1 MYVPHHSMHDIVS
14 FHIATG
20 AYPQL
25 RRGPSL
31 LAREEDV
38 NESGPAGSKRGTLR
52 RRRTPTQP
60 TPSTPIQSNQK
71 QRGCW
76 KGPGPGGPWITYCL
90 ILTCLV
96 PGVLLRSCG
105 KYDFFSPF
113 LLITPMLGIRSPEQ
127 QRAWREKMGL
137 IGIIVLLMA
146 GVGFLTFGFTITVCG
161 KPPNMFHGGA
171 IGNDYIGQGS
181 VVIHGYD
188 YNFTNFKHPAAGSTF
203 NGSTNPL
210 YTGGWNLGGNDAS
223 FLFQKTNENC
233 YGYITKAS
241 GSSITGNGESL
252 DWYFPCNIYSQ
263 YGNQGANIT
272 GYETSTNCHLT
283 PKSRQLLN
291 EVQVLGQVYY
301 SWDDVKN
308 PNRNLAVFESCVFY
322 FVVVN
327 EFYEYFYSSKVLDL
341 GLLQWL
347 SRAQVNYP
355 RLFDDMK
362 TANGTY
368 NGKDLTMQFFRT
380 RQQGLGNCLQDLVT
394 IGFIDTNSIGCVASS
409 VVLYLSLVFIVG
421 VVAIRFFMAVMFQ
434 WFFSWKLG
442 NFPRETYEQRMER
455 LQAIEDWSN
464 DIYRPAPSALRP
476 NVNKNGLRPSGK
488 EQKRKTFLP
497 SYSRF
502 TPTETLLKGARPAT
516 AYGMLDS
523 SSANN
528 WKRSTMY
535 SSKTGKGD
543 SNRKSRSTMSLPET
557 RIFPENQCP
566 FPLINVVPQ
575 PPPDFEPFNFP
586 IIHTICLV
594 TAYSESVEGLRTT
607 LDSLATTDYPNS
619 HKLILVIADGMVK
632 GAGNDLTTPEICLS
646 MMKEYI
652 IPPNE
657 VEPHS
662 YVAIADG
669 HKRHNMAKVYAG
681 FYDYDDAT
689 VERSKQQR
697 VPFVLVAK
705 CGNPH
710 EVDEAK
716 PGNRGKRDSQI
727 VLMAFLQK
735 VMFDERMTTFEYEF
749 FNSIWRVTGVSPDQY
764 ELALCVDADTKIFPD
779 SLTRMVSCMVHD
791 EEIMGLCG
799 ETKIANK
806 AESFVTMMQGKFL
819 PLFESSTSFHFQF
832 LNITSRTI

>member
-1 MYVPHHSMHDIVS
+1 MLSLNRKC
-14 FHIATG
+14 
-20 AYPQL
+20 PQFYQGEL
-25 RRGPSL
+25 TF
-31 LAREEDV
+31 
-38 NESGPAGSKRGTLR
+38 ES
-52 RRRTPTQP
+52 
-60 TPSTPIQSNQK
+60 
-71 QRGCW
+71 
-76 KGPGPGGPWITYCL
+76 YF
-90 ILTCLV
+90 
-96 PGVLLRSCG
+96 
-105 KYDFFSPF
+105 FFS
-113 LLITPMLGIRSPEQ
+113 
-127 QRAWREKMGL
+127 
-137 IGIIVLLMA
+137 
-146 GVGFLTFGFTITVCG
+146 
-161 KPPNMFHGGA
+161 N
-171 IGNDYIGQGS
+171 
-181 VVIHGYD
+181 
-188 YNFTNFKHPAAGSTF
+188 
-203 NGSTNPL
+203 
-210 YTGGWNLGGNDAS
+210 
-223 FLFQKTNENC
+223 
-233 YGYITKAS
+233 
-241 GSSITGNGESL
+241 
-252 DWYFPCNIYSQ
+252 
-263 YGNQGANIT
+263 
-272 GYETSTNCHLT
+272 
-283 PKSRQLLN
+283 
-291 EVQVLGQVYY
+291 
-301 SWDDVKN
+301 
-308 PNRNLAVFESCVFY
+308 
-322 FVVVN
+322 
-327 EFYEYFYSSKVLDL
+327 VLDL

-355 RLFDDMK
+355 RIFDDMK
-362 TANGTY
+362 KANGTF
-368 NGKDLTMQFFRT
+368 NGKDMTMQFYRT
-380 RQQGLGNCLQDLVT
+380 NQQGLGHCLQDLVT
-394 IGFIDTNSIGCVASS
+394 IGFIDTNSIGCVASE

-442 NFPRETYEQRMER
+442 NFPRETYEQRMQR

-502 TPTETLLKGARPAT
+502 TPTETLLKGTRPAT

-523 SSANN
+523 SSTNN

-535 SSKTGKGD
+535 STKTGKGD
-543 SNRKSRSTMSLPET
+543 ANYRKSRSTMSLPDT
-557 RIFPENQCP
+557 HRNFPENQCP
-566 FPLINVVPQ
+566 FPLVNVVPQ
-575 PPPDFEPFNFP
+575 PPPDYEPFNFP
-586 IIHTICLV
+586 LAHTICLV

-632 GAGNDLTTPEICLS
+632 GDGNEFTTPEICLS
-646 MMKEYI
+646 MMKEFV

-657 VEPHS
+657 VEAHS

-705 CGNPH
+705 CGNPR
-710 EVDEAK
+710 EVNDPK

-749 FNSIWRVTGVSPDQY
+749 FNSMWRVTGVSPDRY
-764 ELALCVDADTKIFPD
+764 ELVLCVDADTKVFPD

-806 AESFVTMMQGKFL
+806 AESFVTMMQGKSFVSL
-819 PLFESSTSFHFQF
+819 TSWLSIDSPTSLRILYFTPYDQGIRIHVWWCHLFAWLLQHVPHQGPQE
-832 LNITSRTI
+832 